1 MESNNVLGGGVLK
14 LEAQILKRMAGRRY
28 VAQLLAAGKKEKYQY
43 MVGSPFVHSCNA

>member
-1 MESNNVLGGGVLK
+1 MLGGGVLK

-43 MVGSPFVHSCNA
+43 MVSHPLGGPCMSVPL